1 MEYVEFVKD
10 QLLTWWQFTLVGV
23 LVLIGFVVN
32 LFDRGARHEKRV
44 DFKYQE
50 MPHMR
55 PMLIPTRDKGFFGAI
70 WMWLLGVR
78 QWEITK
84 DFQFSLGKDQ
94 FVIPAG
100 FQFDGASVPKFLSA
114 WLSPTGV
121 LLIGG
126 LVHDYAYKYQ
136 TLLKKGKK
144 SSLGKI
150 TQKRADE
157 IFRDINIEQNGF
169 VLLNKLAYWALRLG
183 GFVAWRGH
191 RKRDNITQVAKK

>member
-1 MEYVEFVKD
+1 MEYVEFIKD
-10 QLLTWWQFTLVGV
+10 QLLTWWQFTLVGI
-23 LVLIGFVVN
+23 LILIGFIVN
-32 LFDRGARHEKRV
+32 LFDRKARHVKRI
-44 DFKYQE
+44 DFKYKE
-50 MPHMR
+50 MPHMC
-55 PMLIPTRDKGFFGAI
+55 PVLIPTRDKGFFGAVY
-70 WMWLLGVR
+70 MWLLNTR

-84 DFQFSLGKDQ
+84 DFHYSLGRDQ

-136 TLLKKGKK
+136 TLLHKNRK
-144 SSLGKI
+144 SVVVKL

-169 VLLNKLAYWALRLG
+169 VLLNKLAYWELRLG

-191 RKRDNITQVAKK
+191 RKRDNITQVLKK